1 VKNCKWCENKFKA
14 KVTYQIYCSEE
25 CRESATKEKIAE
37 RYLISRRQKRIGKTR
52 KCKNCGNDLSIYNAE
67 PICTFCLIN
76 PVEVVKALKKMRIII
91 NDKE

>member
-1 VKNCKWCENKFKA
+1 MKLCSRCEAYFLP
-14 KVTYQIYCSEE
+14 KVSYQVYCSNI
-25 CRESATKEKIAE
+25 CREEATREKIAE
-37 RYLISRRQKRIGKTR
+37 RYQATKRQKRIGKVR
-52 KCKNCGNDLSIYNAE
+52 KCKNCGNDLSIYNDE

>member
-1 VKNCKWCENKFKA
+1 VKNCKWCEQTFKP

-25 CRESATKEKIAE
+25 CRDSATKEKIAE
-37 RYLISRRQKRIGKTR
+37 RYLISRRQKRIGKNR
-52 KCKNCGNDLSIYNAE
+52 KCKNCGNDLSIYNDE

-76 PVEVVKALKKMRIII
+76 PVEVVKALKKIRIIA

>member
-1 VKNCKWCENKFKA
+1 MKNCKWCEQPFKG

-25 CRESATKEKIAE
+25 CRNEATKEKIAE
-37 RYLISRRQKRIGKTR
+37 RYIISRRQKRIGKNR
-52 KCKNCGNDLSIYNAE
+52 KCKNCGNDLSIYNDE

-76 PVEVVKALKKMRIII
+76 PVEVVKALKKIRFIA

>member
-14 KVTYQIYCSEE
+14 KVTYQIYCSEG

-37 RYLISRRQKRIGKTR
+37 RYVISRRQKRIGKVR
-52 KCKNCGNDLSIYNAE
+52 KCKNCGNDLSIYNDE
-67 PICTFCLIN
+67 SICTFCLIN

>member
-1 VKNCKWCENKFKA
+1 MKNCKWCEKKFKA

-37 RYLISRRQKRIGKTR
+37 RYLISRRQKRIGKAR
-52 KCKNCGNDLSIYNAE
+52 KCKNCGNDLSIYNDE

-91 NDKE
+91 NDKK

>member
-1 VKNCKWCENKFKA
+1 MKNCKWCENKFKA
-14 KVTYQIYCSEE
+14 KVTYQIYCSEG

-37 RYLISRRQKRIGKTR
+37 RYVISRRQKRIGKVR
-52 KCKNCGNDLSIYNAE
+52 KCKNCGNDLSIYNDE
-67 PICTFCLIN
+67 SICTFCLIN